1 MGNLPCK
8 ICNSE
13 LKEFAENLIL
23 KGLSTSA
30 IAKELSVKGL
40 SINQA
45 SVNRHKSRHM
55 ANYADKIKELAI
67 PKGNVKYD
75 RNDFAQIDV
84 EKIFDL
90 DVKAKEFDDIVKEH
104 NTVNHL
110 ISSILKNQL
119 AIVLDLQEKFI
130 RGDAKYPYEEIRGLH
145 TVQEMSIKYQTFSKD
160 LISELKKIY
169 DQHLTDKEKLL
180 AIQAEKQKFDLE
192 KDKGVWLKTS
202 EVYSIYSKALSSI
215 AHWIGGLPDIL
226 ELECGINQENRLIL
240 ENVIDKKRSE
250 LYEMVLTCMKSNEY
264 ESK

>member
-23 KGLSTSA
+23 KGMSTTA
-30 IAKELSVKGL
+30 IAKELAVKGL
-40 SINQA
+40 TLNQA

-55 ANYADKIKELAI
+55 PEYAEKIKELAI

-75 RNDFAQIDV
+75 RNNFSQIDV

-119 AIVLDLQEKFI
+119 AIVLNLQEKFI
-130 RGDAKYPYEEIRGLH
+130 CGESKYPHEEIRGLQS
-145 TVQEMSIKYQTFSKD
+145 VQEMSIKYQTFSKD

-169 DQHLTDKEKLL
+169 EQHLTDKEKLL
-180 AIQAEKQKFDLE
+180 AIQTEKQKFELE
-192 KDKGVWLKTS
+192 KDKGLWLKTS
-202 EVYSIYSKALSSI
+202 DVESIYSKALSSI
-215 AHWIGGLPDIL
+215 AHWIETLPDIL
-226 ELECGINQENRLIL
+226 ELECGVNQENMAIL
-240 ENVIDKKRSE
+240 VNVIDKKRNE
-250 LYEMVLTCMKSNEY
+250 LYEMVLTSIKSDE
-264 ESK
+264 K